1 MEGVSAHG
9 LLTSTRGNHMVRVR
23 GLTGVMT
30 AAALVATAALVAG
43 CGSTPTTSGTCSKTY
58 HVGLVTDVGK
68 LSDKSFNANA
78 WQGVQDAVNDKSLC
92 VEARVIESNQPTDYQ
107 KNMQLFIQQKYDMI
121 VTVGF
126 LLGDDT
132 LAVAKANPD
141 TKFAIVD
148 YAYDKPPANL
158 TGLVFREDQA
168 GFLAGIVAG
177 KMTKTGKIGGVYGLD
192 IPPVHKYRVGYENG
206 AKYANASVK
215 TLGVY
220 QPPSGAK
227 SFNDPDWGKQQATA
241 MFGQGADIVFGA
253 GGNTGNGALLAAVQA
268 NKLCVGVD
276 VDQYLSYPDAQKC
289 LVTSAEKHIAL
300 AVKTSIEDM
309 VKNTWPS
316 NGLLSFDAKNSG
328 VGISPFHNYES
339 QVPAEVKTM
348 VQDAL
353 KKLADGTLQTGY
365 KG

>member
-1 MEGVSAHG
+1 
-9 LLTSTRGNHMVRVR
+9 MVRVR

-30 AAALVATAALVAG
+30 AVAVLAAAALVAG
-43 CGSTPTTSGTCSKTY
+43 CGSTSTGGNNCSKTY

-92 VEARVIESNQPTDYQ
+92 VQARVIESNQPTDYQ
-107 KNMQLFIQQKYDMI
+107 KNMQLFIDQKYDMI

-132 LAVAKANPD
+132 LAVAKANP
-141 TKFAIVD
+141 TVKFAIVD

-177 KMTKTGKIGGVYGLD
+177 KMTKTNTIGGVYGLD

-206 AKYANASVK
+206 AKYANSAIK

-276 VDQYLSYPDAQKC
+276 VDQFVSYPDAQKC
-289 LVTSAEKHIAL
+289 LVTSAEKHIAF
-300 AVKTSIEDM
+300 AVKTSITDM
-309 VKNTWPS
+309 VKSTWPS
-316 NGLLSFDAKNSG
+316 SGLLVFDAKNGGIG
-328 VGISPFHNYES
+328 VSAFHNYDS

-365 KG
+365 TG

>member
-1 MEGVSAHG
+1 MKS
-9 LLTSTRGNHMVRVR
+9 LRGI
-23 GLTGVMT
+23 GAL
-30 AAALVATAALVAG
+30 AALAATAIFGFACG
-43 CGSTPTTSGTCSKTY
+43 GTTGGTGSTCTKTY
-58 HVGLVTDVGK
+58 NVGLVTDVGK

-78 WQGVQDAVNDKSLC
+78 WQGVQDAVADKSLC
-92 VEARVIESNQPTDYQ
+92 VAAKVIESNQPTDYQ
-107 KNMQLFIQQKYDMI
+107 KNMQLFIDQKYDMV

-132 LAVAKANPD
+132 LAMAKANP
-141 TKFAIVD
+141 TVKFAIVD
-148 YAYDKPPANL
+148 YAYTGPPANL

-177 KMTKTGKIGGVYGLD
+177 KMTKTNTIGGVYGLD

-206 AKYANASVK
+206 AKYANPAIK

-276 VDQYLSYPDAQKC
+276 VDQFVSYADAQKC
-289 LVTSAEKHIAL
+289 LLTSAEKHIAFS
-300 AVKTSIEDM
+300 VKTAITDM
-309 VKNTWPS
+309 VKNTWPAS
-316 NGLLSFDAKNSG
+316 GLLSFDATNGG
-328 VGISPFHNYES
+328 VGISPFHNYDS
-339 QVPAEVKTM
+339 QVPAAVKTM
-348 VQDAL
+348 VADAL
-353 KKLADGTLQTGY
+353 KKLADGSLQTGY
-365 KG
+365 TG

>member
-1 MEGVSAHG
+1 MRKIGSLAAIAAVSILAVACG
-9 LLTSTRGNHMVRVR
+9 GNTPSTG
-23 GLTGVMT
+23 G
-30 AAALVATAALVAG
+30 
-43 CGSTPTTSGTCSKTY
+43 GSCAKSYKI
-58 HVGLVTDVGK
+58 GLVTDVGK

-78 WQGVQDAVNDKSLC
+78 WQGVQDAQADTTLC
-92 VEARVIESNQPTDYQ
+92 VTAKVIESTQPTDYQ
-107 KNMQLFIQQKYDMI
+107 KNMQLFIDQKFDMV

-132 LAVAKANPD
+132 LAVAKANPSV
-141 TKFAIVD
+141 KFAIVD

-177 KMTKTGKIGGVYGLD
+177 KMTKTNTIGGVYGLD

-206 AKYANASVK
+206 AKYANSAVK
-215 TLGVY
+215 SLGVY
-220 QPPSGAK
+220 QPPSGPK

-268 NKLCVGVD
+268 NKFCVGVD
-276 VDQYLSYPDAQKC
+276 VDQFVSYADAQKC
-289 LVTSAEKHIAL
+289 LVTSAEKHIAV
-300 AVKTSIEDM
+300 AVKTSIVNM
-309 VKNTWPS
+309 VKNTWPTS
-316 NGLLSFDAKNSG
+316 GILVFDAKNGG
-328 VGISPFHNYES
+328 VGISPFHNYDS
-339 QVPAEVKTM
+339 QVSAETKTM
-348 VQDAL
+348 VADAL

-365 KG
+365 TG

>member
-1 MEGVSAHG
+1 MRSLKGFGA
-9 LLTSTRGNHMVRVR
+9 LT
-23 GLTGVMT
+23 
-30 AAALVATAALVAG
+30 ALVATAMFGFA
-43 CGSTPTTSGTCSKTY
+43 CGSSGGTSATCTKTY
-58 HVGLVTDVGK
+58 NVGLVTDVGK

-78 WQGVQDAVNDKSLC
+78 WQGVQDAVADKSLC
-92 VEARVIESNQPTDYQ
+92 VQAKVIESNQPTDYQ
-107 KNMQLFIQQKYDMI
+107 KNMQLFIDQKYDMI

-132 LAVAKANPD
+132 LAVAKANP
-141 TKFAIVD
+141 TVKFAIVD

-177 KMTKTGKIGGVYGLD
+177 KMTKTNTIGGVYGLD

-206 AKYANASVK
+206 AKYANPSIK

-268 NKLCVGVD
+268 KKLCVGVD
-276 VDQYLSYPDAQKC
+276 VDQFVSYADADTC
-289 LVTSAEKHIAL
+289 LVTSAEKHIAFS
-300 AVKTSIEDM
+300 VKTAVTDM
-309 VKNTWPS
+309 VKDTWPS
-316 NGLLSFDAKNSG
+316 SGLLSFDATNGG
-328 VGISPFHNYES
+328 VGISPFHNYDS

-348 VQDAL
+348 VTDAL
-353 KKLADGTLQTGY
+353 KKLADGSLKTGY
-365 KG
+365 TG

>member
-1 MEGVSAHG
+1 M
-9 LLTSTRGNHMVRVR
+9 
-23 GLTGVMT
+23 
-30 AAALVATAALVAG
+30 AALVAVTLFGVACGGTTTAG
-43 CGSTPTTSGTCSKTY
+43 TTCTKTY
-58 HVGLVTDVGK
+58 NVGLVTDVGK

-78 WQGVQDAVNDKSLC
+78 WQGVQDAVADSSLC
-92 VEARVIESNQPTDYQ
+92 VKAKVIESNQPTDYQ
-107 KNMQLFIQQKYDMI
+107 KNMQLFIDQNYDMV

-132 LAVAKANPD
+132 LAVAKANPNV
-141 TKFAIVD
+141 KFAIVD
-148 YAYDKPPANL
+148 YAYTTPPANL

-168 GFLAGIVAG
+168 GFLAGIVAA
-177 KMTKTGKIGGVYGLD
+177 KMSKTGTIGGVYGLD

-206 AKYANASVK
+206 AKYAVSSIK

-276 VDQYLSYPDAQKC
+276 VDQYVSYADAQKC
-289 LVTSAEKHIAL
+289 LLTSAEKHIAFS
-300 AVKTSIEDM
+300 VKTAITDM
-309 VKNTWPS
+309 VKGTWPS
-316 NGLLSFDAKNSG
+316 SGLLTFDAKNSG
-328 VGISPFHNYES
+328 VGISPFHNYDS
-339 QVPAEVKTM
+339 QVPAAVKTM
-348 VQDAL
+348 VADAL

-365 KG
+365 TG

>member
-1 MEGVSAHG
+1 MNSLRAIGA
-9 LLTSTRGNHMVRVR
+9 L
-23 GLTGVMT
+23 
-30 AAALVATAALVAG
+30 AALLATAIFGIACG
-43 CGSTPTTSGTCSKTY
+43 GTTGGTGSTCTKTY
-58 HVGLVTDVGK
+58 NVGLVTDVGK

-78 WQGVQDAVNDKSLC
+78 WQGVQDAVADKSLC
-92 VEARVIESNQPTDYQ
+92 VQAKVIESNQPTDYQ
-107 KNMQLFIQQKYDMI
+107 KNMQLFIDQKYDMI

-132 LAVAKANPD
+132 LAVAKANPN

-148 YAYDKPPANL
+148 YAYTGPPANL

-177 KMTKTGKIGGVYGLD
+177 KMTKTGTIGGVYGLD

-206 AKYANASVK
+206 AKYANPAVK

-276 VDQYLSYPDAQKC
+276 VDQFVSYPDADKC
-289 LVTSAEKHIAL
+289 LVTSAEKRIAF
-300 AVKTSIEDM
+300 AVKTAITDM
-309 VKNTWPS
+309 VKNTWPAT
-316 NGLLSFDAKNSG
+316 GLLTFDATNGG
-328 VGISPFHNYES
+328 VGVSAFHNYDS
-339 QVPAEVKTM
+339 QVPADVKAM
-348 VQDAL
+348 VTDAL
-353 KKLADGTLQTGY
+353 AKLAAGTLQTGY
-365 KG
+365 TG

>member
-1 MEGVSAHG
+1 MRSLKGMGA
-9 LLTSTRGNHMVRVR
+9 LT
-23 GLTGVMT
+23 
-30 AAALVATAALVAG
+30 ALVAAAMFGFA
-43 CGSTPTTSGTCSKTY
+43 CGGTGNTGSSCTKTY
-58 HVGLVTDVGK
+58 NVGLVTDVGK

-78 WQGVQDAVNDKSLC
+78 WKGVQDAQSDSSLC
-92 VEARVIESNQPTDYQ
+92 VKAKVIESTQPTDYQ
-107 KNMQLFIQQKYDMI
+107 KNMQLFIDQKYDMI

-132 LAVAKANPD
+132 LAVAKANPT

-158 TGLVFREDQA
+158 VGLVFREDQA

-177 KMTKTGKIGGVYGLD
+177 KLTKSNTIGGVYGLD

-206 AKYANASVK
+206 AKYANPSIK

-268 NKLCVGVD
+268 NKMCVGVD
-276 VDQYLSYPDAQKC
+276 VDQFESYPDAQKC
-289 LVTSAEKHIAL
+289 LVTSAEKHIAF
-300 AVKTSIEDM
+300 AVKTAISDM

-316 NGLLSFDAKNSG
+316 SGLLSFDAANGG
-328 VGISPFHNYES
+328 VGVSPFHNYDS
-339 QVPAEVKTM
+339 QVPADVKQL
-348 VQDAL
+348 VKDAL
-353 KKLADGTLQTGY
+353 KKLADGSLQTGY

>member
-1 MEGVSAHG
+1 MRSI
-9 LLTSTRGNHMVRVR
+9 RGIAAIATLV
-23 GLTGVMT
+23 
-30 AAALVATAALVAG
+30 AAAVFGVA
-43 CGSTPTTSGTCSKTY
+43 CGGSSGGTGTTCTKTY
-58 HVGLVTDVGK
+58 NVGLVTDVGK

-78 WQGVQDAVNDKSLC
+78 WKGVQDAQADASLC
-92 VEARVIESNQPTDYQ
+92 VKAKVIESTQPTDYQ
-107 KNMQLFIQQKYDMI
+107 KNMQLFIDQKYDMI

-132 LAVAKANPD
+132 LAVAKANP
-141 TKFAIVD
+141 TVKFAIVD

-158 TGLVFREDQA
+158 LGLVFREDQA

-177 KMTKTGKIGGVYGLD
+177 KMTKTNTIGGVYGLD

-206 AKYANASVK
+206 AKYANAQVK
-215 TLGVY
+215 ALGVY

-253 GGNTGNGALLAAVQA
+253 GGNTGNGALLGAVQA

-276 VDQYLSYPDAQKC
+276 VDQFESYPDAQKC
-289 LVTSAEKHIAL
+289 LVTSAEKHIAFS
-300 AVKTSIEDM
+300 VTTSITHM
-309 VKNTWPS
+309 VKGTWPTS
-316 NGLLSFDAKNSG
+316 GLLSFDAKNGG
-328 VGISPFHNYES
+328 VGISAFHNFDS
-339 QVPAEVKTM
+339 QVSAETKTM
-348 VQDAL
+348 VADAL

-365 KG
+365 TG

>member
-1 MEGVSAHG
+1 MRSI
-9 LLTSTRGNHMVRVR
+9 RGIAAMATLV
-23 GLTGVMT
+23 
-30 AAALVATAALVAG
+30 AAAMFGVA
-43 CGSTPTTSGTCSKTY
+43 CGGTTGGTGTTCTKTY
-58 HVGLVTDVGK
+58 NVGLVTDVGK

-78 WQGVQDAVNDKSLC
+78 WQGVQDAQADSSLC
-92 VEARVIESNQPTDYQ
+92 VKAKVIESTQPTDYQ
-107 KNMQLFIQQKYDMI
+107 KNMQLFIDQKYDMI

-132 LAVAKANPD
+132 LAVAKANP
-141 TKFAIVD
+141 TVKFAIVD

-158 TGLVFREDQA
+158 TGLIFREDQA

-177 KMTKTGKIGGVYGLD
+177 KMTKSNTIGGVYGLD

-206 AKYANASVK
+206 AKYANANVK

-253 GGNTGNGALLAAVQA
+253 GGNTGNGALLGAVQA
-268 NKLCVGVD
+268 NKFCVGVD
-276 VDQYLSYPDAQKC
+276 VDQYVSYPDAQKC
-289 LVTSAEKHIAL
+289 LVTSAEKHIAFS
-300 AVKTSIEDM
+300 VKTAITNM
-309 VKNTWPS
+309 VKNTWPAS
-316 NGLLSFDAKNSG
+316 GLLTFDAKNGG
-328 VGISPFHNYES
+328 VGISPFHNYDS
-339 QVPAEVKTM
+339 QVSAETKALVA
-348 VQDAL
+348 DAL

-365 KG
+365 TG